1 MCPGRPAPSL
11 SGATCSVIL
20 KEIFAFYLLYRA
32 ACESSS
38 VAKQHPQRALGFLP
52 PTNGKQQHHKSL
64 RVRQNEAKPSESLIL
79 IASSP
84 PRAWSCWDGKKAHN
98 CCHDAWGF
106 EPQKENRA
114 WCGGRNSR
122 SSPTAPFLWDV
133 FGFADSP
140 HLISAVCWSS
150 KLHTAPAES
159 AYLGFLFF
167 LRANYSREQKSPTI
181 CVII

>member
-1 MCPGRPAPSL
+1 MHPGRPAPSL
-11 SGATCSVIL
+11 SGATCRVIL

-84 PRAWSCWDGKKAHN
+84 PRAWSCWEGKKAHN
-98 CCHDAWGF
+98 CCHARGF
-106 EPQKENRA
+106 EPQKESRA

>member
-1 MCPGRPAPSL
+1 MRPGRPAPSL

-38 VAKQHPQRALGFLP
+38 VAKQHPQRAQGFLP

-64 RVRQNEAKPSESLIL
+64 RVRQNEAKPSESVIL
-79 IASSP
+79 IATSP
-84 PRAWSCWDGKKAHN
+84 RRAWSCWDGKKARD
-98 CCHDAWGF
+98 CCHDARGF
-106 EPQKENRA
+106 EPQESRA
-114 WCGGRNSR
+114 RCGGRNST
-122 SSPTAPFLWDV
+122 SSPTAPFRWDV

-140 HLISAVCWSS
+140 HLISAVCCSP
-150 KLHTAPAES
+150 KLHTIAAES

-167 LRANYSREQKSPTI
+167 LRANYSRKQKFPAI